1 MIGAKGYRR
10 EDLEAVWKAYA
21 IQSHEAAP
29 VEFALM
35 NPLPIADEPL
45 SPDEASQ
52 PGFLTHCER
61 IMAKVARKIIGLIS
75 PIYPLQNQIATVT
88 WST

>member
-1 MIGAKGYRR
+1 MDFERDERGEQG
-10 EDLEAVWKAYA
+10 EQDAVNQLFNRTNRARG
-21 IQSHEAAP
+21 
-29 VEFALM
+29 VALM